1 MIKNLILNPII
12 SPRRL
17 LLSILSILGL
27 FILGAEQLSAQ
38 ELLSSVRGRVVE
50 QNDPLCRLNLPRCRC
65 SRKGQPPPPTTKV
78 SFSSIV
84 SRRGAD
90 QPEDRI
96 SGGDGTDRYR
106 FYPWCRKASGDL
118 LSDAGEH
125 LPVDRDHRGGTGE
138 QGRQSHRLPCLPPGD
153 GSPADQLAER
163 YHAVTT
169 RWYHFL

>member
-50 QNDPLCRLNLPRCRC
+50 QNDPSVPVEFATVQVLPQ
-65 SRKGQPPPPTTKV
+65 GQPPPPTTKV

-84 SRRGAD
+84 SRRGV
-90 QPEDRI
+90 
-96 SGGDGTDRYR
+96 ST
-106 FYPWCRKASGDL
+106 
-118 LSDAGEH
+118 
-125 LPVDRDHRGGTGE
+125 
-138 QGRQSHRLPCLPPGD
+138 
-153 GSPADQLAER
+153 
-163 YHAVTT
+163 
-169 RWYHFL
+169 